1 MDLSRYEVKN
11 MDNKNS
17 EKIAR
22 AVRKII
28 QLALKADQLER
39 KSTLNKNEPRWRL
52 HPGVGFLN

>member
-39 KSTLNKNEPRWRL
+39 KPPHHSPVPPWKL
-52 HPGVGFLN
+52 HKGRG